1 MTISQAQSM
10 HLSIVDALPKPVTM
24 PRRKT
29 GETNAQLIDRLLAID
44 VDAIAIHSDPDFPVN
59 PCPPR
64 Q

>member
-10 HLSIVDALPKPVTM
+10 HLSIVDELPKPVAM

-29 GETNAQLIDRLLAID
+29 GETDAQLIDRILSID